1 MSEIP
6 AAVQG
11 VIDEL
16 VRQRDYAQSRALN
29 LSGELAAAVAKV
41 QELTPDEESLPEE

>member
-11 VIDEL
+11 VVDEL
-16 VRQRDYAQSRALN
+16 VRQRDYAQSRAIN
-29 LSGELAAAVAKV
+29 LSGELSEALAKLK
-41 QELTPDEESLPEE
+41 ELAPDEESPPE